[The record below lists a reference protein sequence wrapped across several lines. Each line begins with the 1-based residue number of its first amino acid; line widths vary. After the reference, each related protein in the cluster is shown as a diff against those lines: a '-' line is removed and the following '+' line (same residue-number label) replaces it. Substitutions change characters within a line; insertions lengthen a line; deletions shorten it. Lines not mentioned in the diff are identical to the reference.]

1 MRASEAER
9 GAFGRL
15 RRRGARLLVRH
26 PFRREKLDPRV
37 LAAYAAAVAL
47 VIAARP
53 TAASL
58 AAGGALLALGAA
70 LRVWA
75 AGHLVKNRALTC
87 TGPYA
92 HVRHPLYAG
101 ALLMGAGLAVAAG
114 PRVAAL
120 ALPPALL
127 FFFAR
132 YLPRKERAESRRLAE
147 LYGDAFR
154 DYAAAVPALLPRLRA
169 WEKAPAGG
177 RWRAAQVVA
186 NNEHS
191 VAAWSAVAL
200 AAIALRLLA

>member
-15 RRRGARLLVRH
+15 RRRGARLLRH
-26 PFRREKLDPRV
+26 PFRREKRNPRV
-37 LAAYAAAVAL
+37 LAAYAAALAL
-47 VIAARP
+47 LIAARP
-53 TAASL
+53 TGASL
-58 AAGGALLALGAA
+58 AAGAVLLALGAA

-75 AGHLVKNRALTC
+75 AGHLVKNQALTR

-114 PRVAAL
+114 PRIAAL
-120 ALPPALL
+120 ALPIALG

-132 YLPRKERAESRRLAE
+132 YLPRKERAESQRLAG

-154 DYAAAVPALLPRLRA
+154 DYAAAVPAFVPRLRA
-169 WEKAPAGG
+169 WEKAPAGA
-177 RWRAAQVVA
+177 RWRADRVVA

-191 VAAWSAVAL
+191 VAAWGAVAL
-200 AAIALRLLA
+200 AAIALRMLA